1 MKKAGGMERG
11 CEGEEDGEEGR
22 VKENAGDKHLLS
34 NPGCPRRKE
43 RLITK
48 GA

>member
-1 MKKAGGMERG
+1 MIGREERWRRG
-11 CEGEEDGEEGR
+11 DGEEGR
-22 VKENAGDKHLLS
+22 VKENAGDKLLLS
-34 NPGCPRRKE
+34 DPGCRRRKE

>member
-1 MKKAGGMERG
+1 MIGREERWRR
-11 CEGEEDGEEGR
+11 EGGEEGR
-22 VKENAGDKHLLS
+22 VKENVGDKLLLS
-34 NPGCPRRKE
+34 DPGCPRGKE

>member
-1 MKKAGGMERG
+1 MIGREERWRRGGG
-11 CEGEEDGEEGR
+11 DGEKGR
-22 VKENAGDKHLLS
+22 VKENAGDKLLLS
-34 NPGCPRRKE
+34 DPGCRRRKE